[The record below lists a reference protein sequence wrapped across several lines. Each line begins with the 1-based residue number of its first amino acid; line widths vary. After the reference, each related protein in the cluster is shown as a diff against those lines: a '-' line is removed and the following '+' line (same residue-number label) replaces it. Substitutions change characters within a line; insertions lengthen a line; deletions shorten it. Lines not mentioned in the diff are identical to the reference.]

1 MKAATPLYNDRMR
14 LVGEERREF
23 QRLRLDPPLPG
34 TLGSTAVSILEIGV
48 LGARV
53 QHAAPLDQEYA
64 ELHFASGNEDVG
76 MRCEIIRTVKSA
88 DAKAAGSGLQSG
100 VRFLAAIDDSGDK
113 LRAMLARIVTHEFEV
128 RRKLPPNS
136 MPPASSVDGDKTVR
150 GADAGFLCYRLD
162 SGVWRK
168 RRVFLPEQPSMGF
181 TVARIEDSEEMQRL
195 CRVFEASDEEGRR
208 LIRLFAELSV
218 SDVLEIPPK
227 L

>member
-1 MKAATPLYNDRMR
+1 MR

-34 TLGSTAVSILEIGV
+34 TLGTTAVSMLELGV

-53 QHAAPLDQEYA
+53 QHSAPIDQEYA
-64 ELHFASGNEDVG
+64 ELHFTSDGEDVG

-88 DAKAAGSGLQSG
+88 DPRYPDSGLQSG

-113 LRAMLARIVTHEFEV
+113 LRATLARLVTHEFEV
-128 RRKLPPNS
+128 RRKLPDS

-150 GADAGFLCYRLD
+150 GADAAFLCYRLEN
-162 SGVWRK
+162 GVWRK
-168 RRVFLPEQPSMGF
+168 RRVFLPEQPSTGF
-181 TVARIEDSEEMQRL
+181 TVARMEDNAEMQRL